1 MAESRGPR
9 FASCTPARGS
19 GWAPNPIRVPYGRQ
33 SPVSRRIGNSPRKPW
48 TVCSVMVFFSANRV
62 PARPRAT
69 SDPRFGFSTV
79 DPPTSQRENFGKKE
93 SRESSPKIGDSKR
106 GGFFPRAR
114 YRESGLGQRVVPRL
128 FVRATRGREK
138 ATLWRLPDL
147 AVNFQVLHT
156 CARGR
161 RAEGAAST
169 RRPVLFGAANPNG
182 RVGNGAGTRRGAP
195 FRERARRRA
204 ARRHRARRRLV
215 FRNRVTS
222 LGDARRWRAPR
233 PRTCTCCSWTTT
245 GRVVPSSRACS
256 RSATTRVSP
265 ESRPARVD
273 AKNHVT
279 SLQSVD
285 VVFPP
290 RWTPPARAPERR
302 SD

>member
-1 MAESRGPR
+1 MSAQSYPG
-9 FASCTPARGS
+9 A
-19 GWAPNPIRVPYGRQ
+19 VYGRQ
-33 SPVSRRIGNSPRKPW
+33 SPFPAELAIHLATELFAPWFFFQPIASRRAP
-48 TVCSVMVFFSANRV
+48 V
-62 PARPRAT
+62 PHRIP
-69 SDPRFGFSTV
+69 GLVFSTV
-79 DPPTSQRENFGKKE
+79 DPPTSQKGKKKVE
-93 SRESSPKIGDSKR
+93 SRVQKTEIPKGADFSKSQIQRIGTRPAGCATS
-106 GGFFPRAR
+106 
-114 YRESGLGQRVVPRL
+114 VC
-128 FVRATRGREK
+128 RATRGREK
-138 ATLWRLPDL
+138 ATLGHVRRLPDL
-147 AVNFQVLHT
+147 AVNFQGLHT

-161 RAEGAAST
+161 RAAST
-169 RRPVLFGAANPNG
+169 RRPVLLGAANPNG

-195 FRERARRRA
+195 FRERAKRARRRA

-265 ESRPARVD
+265 ESRPARARIRARRRED
-273 AKNHVT
+273 HVT

-290 RWTPPARAPERR
+290 RWTRPARAPERR

>member
-1 MAESRGPR
+1 MGAQSYPG
-9 FASCTPARGS
+9 AV
-19 GWAPNPIRVPYGRQ
+19 WAPVTL
-33 SPVSRRIGNSPRKPW
+33 SRRIGNSPRNPELFAQSW
-48 TVCSVMVFFSANRV
+48 FFFSQSRPGAPPCHIGSQVWFLNRRPTHF
-62 PARPRAT
+62 PA
-69 SDPRFGFSTV
+69 G
-79 DPPTSQRENFGKKE
+79 EFGKRE
-93 SRESSPKIGDSKR
+93 SRESSPKNGDSKR
-106 GGFFPRAR
+106 GRIFPRAR
-114 YRESGLGQRVVPRL
+114 YREPGLGQRVVPRL
-128 FVRATRGREK
+128 FFRATRGQEK

>member
-1 MAESRGPR
+1 MGAQSYPG
-9 FASCTPARGS
+9 AV
-19 GWAPNPIRVPYGRQ
+19 WAPVTL
-33 SPVSRRIGNSPRKPW
+33 SRRIGNSPRNPELFAQSW
-48 TVCSVMVFFSANRV
+48 FFFSQSRPGAPPCHIGSQVWFLNRRPTHF
-62 PARPRAT
+62 PA
-69 SDPRFGFSTV
+69 G
-79 DPPTSQRENFGKKE
+79 EFGKRE
-93 SRESSPKIGDSKR
+93 SRESSPKNGDSKR
-106 GGFFPRAR
+106 GRIFPRAR

-128 FVRATRGREK
+128 FFRATRGQEK

-195 FRERARRRA
+195 FRERAKRARRRA
-204 ARRHRARRRLV
+204 ARRHRRASRRLF

-222 LGDARRWRAPR
+222 LGGARRWRALR

-245 GRVVPSSRACS
+245 GCVVPSSRACS

-265 ESRPARVD
+265 ESRPERARVIARRREEPRD
-273 AKNHVT
+273 VT
-279 SLQSVD
+279 AIGRRGFSTAVD
-285 VVFPP
+285 L
-290 RWTPPARAPERR
+290 PPARAPERR

>member
-1 MAESRGPR
+1 MGAQSYPG
-9 FASCTPARGS
+9 AV
-19 GWAPNPIRVPYGRQ
+19 WAPVTL
-33 SPVSRRIGNSPRKPW
+33 SRRIGNSPRNPELFAQSW
-48 TVCSVMVFFSANRV
+48 FFFSQSRPGAPPCHIGSQVWFLNRRPTHF
-62 PARPRAT
+62 PA
-69 SDPRFGFSTV
+69 G
-79 DPPTSQRENFGKKE
+79 EFGKKE

-128 FVRATRGREK
+128 FFRATRGQEK

-233 PRTCTCCSWTTT
+233 PRTCTYCSWTTT

>member
-1 MAESRGPR
+1 MGAQSYPG
-9 FASCTPARGS
+9 AV
-19 GWAPNPIRVPYGRQ
+19 WAPVTL
-33 SPVSRRIGNSPRKPW
+33 SRRIGNSPRNPELFAQSW
-48 TVCSVMVFFSANRV
+48 FFFSQSRPGAPPCHIGSQVWFLNRRPTHF
-62 PARPRAT
+62 PA
-69 SDPRFGFSTV
+69 G
-79 DPPTSQRENFGKKE
+79 EFGKRE
-93 SRESSPKIGDSKR
+93 SRESSPKNGDSKR
-106 GGFFPRAR
+106 GRIFPRAR

-128 FVRATRGREK
+128 FFRATRGQEK